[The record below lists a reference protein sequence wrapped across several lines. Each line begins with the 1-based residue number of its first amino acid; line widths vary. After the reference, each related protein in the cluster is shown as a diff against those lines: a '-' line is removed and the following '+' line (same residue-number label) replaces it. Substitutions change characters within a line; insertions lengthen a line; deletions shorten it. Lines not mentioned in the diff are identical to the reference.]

1 MKLSPVWH
9 NYAYLKNQQTVQKVA
24 VQTALE
30 EADER
35 STRGHSVLRRGTYG
49 TTPRRVFSD
58 AFSPEYIPRRLG
70 YESTAEEYA
79 LGSAVSSATSYS
91 DASLFD
97 TYDTANKSRG
107 RDQALLQNATAA
119 IPPSTYSPLM
129 ASPSRTASALPGRR
143 FLSQPFTRSFSPD
156 IVDTPVSSSKT
167 SYSLPTSHLQA
178 SAPPRPNVT
187 PTVSKYSRNTRLG
200 QTASRIASLKSTYG
214 SGSSDVLPESSTTR
228 LLGGYIP
235 RTLYRSGSPL
245 RSGTASPLYESPYL
259 GSKRPTYKLVYDSG
273 STTPTYRPSEYTET
287 TKLLGGY
294 VPPRLAY
301 RDVSV
306 SPYVSG
312 TASPVYPSY
321 RSRTGTRLLSG
332 YIPSRRLALSPSVS
346 PYASGTQ
353 TPVTY
358 TAGAPLTTYD
368 NYYVNEPVVYPEA
381 TIAKRRPKVLG
392 TKIRV
397 GNYMDRLRRK
407 RAGQKGSSK
416 YWPYYNV
423 DDITSEVGDVLSET
437 DSIPEYYA
445 IGSASHWDDEG
456 AVGGMY
462 TSYGDNGDRYQDS
475 YMDEPDD
482 YVPFRPRRRLES
494 PGVLELAP
502 YDDTPPAP
510 ELPLVSKIPYVPKI
524 SSDYGSKASDLY
536 LNSIVSSSA
545 SRARTAFK
553 NNGFGNYDNASL
565 VLSVEGDVVSPNTG
579 GRYGFKYYHP
589 PVPLVGSGL
598 GSSVLGLPSPSSST
612 GDSFLGTYL
621 NKLRDIRADFRGRLE
636 SSVSPRRTVP
646 SAYREIGTYTPSK
659 PTDTFLPYTSF
670 RKRLQGGAT
679 QRVDVIELPVSER
692 VLPSETLSLTLPE
705 TASANDKDKRD
716 SYKLT
721 VLDKIKIKAAIVAS
735 KVEVEPRRKRP
746 RSKFAAE
753 KLRTSR
759 ARGELPQLELGERS
773 NKVDPSLDLPQLRR
787 SLLLQENVYSQPTS
801 GLTASR
807 PPMRYDDLAQMR
819 TSRALPLP
827 SDRRAIRDVEGFTK
841 PRNLLSWQYRLDSRM
856 DPSDLIYKPGS
867 FSRMREQVREAHDKM
882 DRHRQMLDRY
892 LTESGQPRDIQG
904 SVQRKM
910 EELERRDPSYRG
922 PSQYGMPPKQ
932 PVSELRRRLRRTVCR
947 SRGEPNYYRDRE

>member
-1 MKLSPVWH
+1 MDTSTSDPRDLR
-9 NYAYLKNQQTVQKVA
+9 LKK
-24 VQTALE
+24 
-30 EADER
+30 

-49 TTPRRVFSD
+49 ASPRRVFGD
-58 AFSPEYIPRRLG
+58 AFAPEYIPRRIG

-79 LGSAVSSATSYS
+79 LDSAITNATSYS

-97 TYDTANKSRG
+97 TYDTASKSRG

-156 IVDTPVSSSKT
+156 IDDTPVSSSKT

-178 SAPPRPNVT
+178 SAPPRPNIT
-187 PTVSKYSRNTRLG
+187 PTVSKYSRSPSLG
-200 QTASRIASLKSTYG
+200 QTASRIASLKRTYDN
-214 SGSSDVLPESSTTR
+214 GSSDVLPESSTTR

-259 GSKRPTYKLVYDSG
+259 GPNRPTYKLVYDSG

-287 TKLLGGY
+287 TRLLGGY

-301 RDVSV
+301 RGVSV
-306 SPYVSG
+306 SPYASG

-346 PYASGTQ
+346 PYGSGTQ

-358 TAGAPLTTYD
+358 TTGAPQTTYD
-368 NYYVNEPVVYPEA
+368 NYYVNEPVYPEV

-392 TKIRV
+392 TKMRV
-397 GNYMDRLRRK
+397 GNYMDRLRKK

-437 DSIPEYYA
+437 DSIPEYYTTDN
-445 IGSASHWDDEG
+445 ASHWDDEG

-462 TSYGDNGDRYQDS
+462 TSYGDNGDRFQDS
-475 YMDEPDD
+475 YMDEPDE

-510 ELPLVSKIPYVPKI
+510 DLPLVSKIPYVPKI

-565 VLSVEGDVVSPNTG
+565 VLSVEGDVVSPDTG

-621 NKLRDIRADFRGRLE
+621 NKLRDIRADFRDRLE

-659 PTDTFLPYTSF
+659 PTDNFLPYTSF

-705 TASANDKDKRD
+705 TASAHDKDKRD

-753 KLRTSR
+753 KLRTTR
-759 ARGELPQLELGERS
+759 ARGELPQLELGEGS

-787 SLLLQENVYSQPTS
+787 SLLLQENVYTQPTS

-807 PPMRYDDLAQMR
+807 PPVR
-819 TSRALPLP
+819 TPRAL
-827 SDRRAIRDVEGFTK
+827 
-841 PRNLLSWQYRLDSRM
+841 YRLDSRM
-856 DPSDLIYKPGS
+856 DPADLIYKPGS

-922 PSQYGMPPKQ
+922 PVSVSGDRLSVYKPSPRVVSQYGMPPKQ

-947 SRGEPNYYRDRE
+947 SRGDPNYYRDRE

>member
-1 MKLSPVWH
+1 MDTSTSDPRDLR
-9 NYAYLKNQQTVQKVA
+9 LKK
-24 VQTALE
+24 
-30 EADER
+30 

-49 TTPRRVFSD
+49 ASPRRVFGD
-58 AFSPEYIPRRLG
+58 AFAPEYIPRRIG

-79 LGSAVSSATSYS
+79 LDSAITNATSYS

-97 TYDTANKSRG
+97 TYDTASKSRG

-156 IVDTPVSSSKT
+156 IDDTPVSSSKT

-178 SAPPRPNVT
+178 SAPPRPNIT
-187 PTVSKYSRNTRLG
+187 PTVSKYSRSPSLG
-200 QTASRIASLKSTYG
+200 QTASRIASLKRTYDN
-214 SGSSDVLPESSTTR
+214 GSSDVLPESSTTR

-259 GSKRPTYKLVYDSG
+259 GPNRPTYKLVYDSG

-287 TKLLGGY
+287 TRLLGGY

-301 RDVSV
+301 RGVSV
-306 SPYVSG
+306 SPYASG

-346 PYASGTQ
+346 PYGSGTQ

-358 TAGAPLTTYD
+358 TTGAPQTTYD
-368 NYYVNEPVVYPEA
+368 NYYVNEPVYPEV

-392 TKIRV
+392 TKMRV
-397 GNYMDRLRRK
+397 GNYMDRLRKK

-437 DSIPEYYA
+437 DSIPEYYTTDN
-445 IGSASHWDDEG
+445 ASHWDDEG

-462 TSYGDNGDRYQDS
+462 TSYGDNGDRFQDS
-475 YMDEPDD
+475 YMDEPDE

-510 ELPLVSKIPYVPKI
+510 DLPLVSKIPYVPKI

-565 VLSVEGDVVSPNTG
+565 VLSVEGDVVSPDTG

-621 NKLRDIRADFRGRLE
+621 NKLRDIRADFRDRLE

-659 PTDTFLPYTSF
+659 PTDNFLPYTSF

-705 TASANDKDKRD
+705 TASAHDKDKRD

-753 KLRTSR
+753 KLRTTR
-759 ARGELPQLELGERS
+759 ARGE
-773 NKVDPSLDLPQLRR
+773 
-787 SLLLQENVYSQPTS
+787 ENVYTQPTS

-807 PPMRYDDLAQMR
+807 PPV
-819 TSRALPLP
+819 PLP

-856 DPSDLIYKPGS
+856 DPADLIYKPGS

-922 PSQYGMPPKQ
+922 PVSVSGDRLSVYKPSPRVVSQYGMPPKQ

-947 SRGEPNYYRDRE
+947 SRGDPNYYRDRE

>member
-1 MKLSPVWH
+1 MDTSTSDPRDLR
-9 NYAYLKNQQTVQKVA
+9 LKK
-24 VQTALE
+24 
-30 EADER
+30 

-49 TTPRRVFSD
+49 ASPRRVFGD
-58 AFSPEYIPRRLG
+58 AFAPEYIPRRIG

-79 LGSAVSSATSYS
+79 LDSAITNATSYS

-97 TYDTANKSRG
+97 TYDTASKSRG

-156 IVDTPVSSSKT
+156 IDDTPVSSSKT

-178 SAPPRPNVT
+178 SAPPRPNIT
-187 PTVSKYSRNTRLG
+187 PTVSKYSRSPSLG
-200 QTASRIASLKSTYG
+200 QTASRIASLKRTYDN
-214 SGSSDVLPESSTTR
+214 GSSDVLPESSTTR

-259 GSKRPTYKLVYDSG
+259 GPNRPTYKLVYDSG

-287 TKLLGGY
+287 TRLLGGY

-301 RDVSV
+301 RGVSV
-306 SPYVSG
+306 SPYASG

-346 PYASGTQ
+346 PYGSGTQ

-358 TAGAPLTTYD
+358 TTGAPQTTYD
-368 NYYVNEPVVYPEA
+368 NYYVNEPVYPEV

-392 TKIRV
+392 TKMRV
-397 GNYMDRLRRK
+397 GNYMDRLRKK

-437 DSIPEYYA
+437 DSIPEYYTTDN
-445 IGSASHWDDEG
+445 ASHWDDEG

-462 TSYGDNGDRYQDS
+462 TSYGDNGDRFQDS
-475 YMDEPDD
+475 YMDEPDE

-510 ELPLVSKIPYVPKI
+510 DLPLVSKIPYVPKI

-565 VLSVEGDVVSPNTG
+565 VLSVEGDVVSPDTG

-621 NKLRDIRADFRGRLE
+621 NKLRDIRADFRDRLE

-659 PTDTFLPYTSF
+659 PTDNFLPYTSF

-705 TASANDKDKRD
+705 TASAHDKDKRD

-753 KLRTSR
+753 KLRTTR
-759 ARGELPQLELGERS
+759 ARGELPQLELGEGS

-787 SLLLQENVYSQPTS
+787 SLLLQENVYTQPTS

-807 PPMRYDDLAQMR
+807 PPVKYDDLAQVR
-819 TSRALPLP
+819 TPRAL
-827 SDRRAIRDVEGFTK
+827 
-841 PRNLLSWQYRLDSRM
+841 YRLDSRM
-856 DPSDLIYKPGS
+856 DPADLIYKPGS

-922 PSQYGMPPKQ
+922 PVSVSGDRLSVYKPSPRVVSQYGMPPKQ

-947 SRGEPNYYRDRE
+947 SRGDPNYYRDRE

>member
-1 MKLSPVWH
+1 MDTSTSDPRDLR
-9 NYAYLKNQQTVQKVA
+9 LKK
-24 VQTALE
+24 
-30 EADER
+30 

-49 TTPRRVFSD
+49 ASPRRVFGD
-58 AFSPEYIPRRLG
+58 AFAPEYIPRRIG

-79 LGSAVSSATSYS
+79 LDSAITNATSYS

-97 TYDTANKSRG
+97 TYDTASKSRG

-156 IVDTPVSSSKT
+156 IDDTPVSSSKT

-178 SAPPRPNVT
+178 SAPPRPNIT
-187 PTVSKYSRNTRLG
+187 PTVSKYSRSPSLG
-200 QTASRIASLKSTYG
+200 QTASRIASLKRTYDN
-214 SGSSDVLPESSTTR
+214 GSSDVLPESSTTR

-259 GSKRPTYKLVYDSG
+259 GPNRPTYKLVYDSG

-287 TKLLGGY
+287 TRLLGGY

-301 RDVSV
+301 RGVSV
-306 SPYVSG
+306 SPYASG

-346 PYASGTQ
+346 PYGSGTQ

-358 TAGAPLTTYD
+358 TTGAPQTTYD
-368 NYYVNEPVVYPEA
+368 NYYVNEPVYPEV

-392 TKIRV
+392 TKMRV
-397 GNYMDRLRRK
+397 GNYMDRLRKK

-437 DSIPEYYA
+437 DSIPEYYTTDN
-445 IGSASHWDDEG
+445 ASHWDDEG

-462 TSYGDNGDRYQDS
+462 TSYGDNGDRFQDS
-475 YMDEPDD
+475 YMDEPDE

-510 ELPLVSKIPYVPKI
+510 DLPLVSKIPYVPKI

-565 VLSVEGDVVSPNTG
+565 VLSVEGDVVSPDTG

-621 NKLRDIRADFRGRLE
+621 NKLRDIRADFRDRLE

-659 PTDTFLPYTSF
+659 PTDNFLPYTSF

-705 TASANDKDKRD
+705 TASAHDKDKRD

-753 KLRTSR
+753 KLRTTR
-759 ARGELPQLELGERS
+759 ARGELPQLELGEGS

-787 SLLLQENVYSQPTS
+787 SLLLQENVYTQPTS

-807 PPMRYDDLAQMR
+807 PPVR
-819 TSRALPLP
+819 TPRAL
-827 SDRRAIRDVEGFTK
+827 
-841 PRNLLSWQYRLDSRM
+841 YRLDSRM
-856 DPSDLIYKPGS
+856 DPADLIYKPGS

-922 PSQYGMPPKQ
+922 PKKY
-932 PVSELRRRLRRTVCR
+932 
-947 SRGEPNYYRDRE
+947 